1 MSVIFGIKEPG
12 EVIIAGDKRAT
23 SVNDKV
29 KSDDMNKLT
38 IVNEC
43 VCFASAGNASIERA
57 IQIDIERAGNAS
69 SMRTDDVLRI
79 ICGFYK
85 NIIEKKCDTILAFP
99 FCCIIAG
106 KKQSGEATLIAG
118 AREKNGFVAKEVPM
132 ALYPPADVSMD
143 GCSRI
148 FVKNY
153 KLFKGEFA
161 ERTIKEIS
169 DASIYVSP
177 SGDKWIYNINT
188 GIGNLFSF

>member
-1 MSVIFGIKEPG
+1 MSVIFGIKKPREI
-12 EVIIAGDKRAT
+12 IIAGDKRAT

-29 KSDDMNKLT
+29 QSDYMNKLT

-43 VCFASAGNASIERA
+43 VCFASAGNAAIERA
-57 IQIDIERAGNAS
+57 IQIDIEKARNAS

-79 ICGFYK
+79 ISTFYQ
-85 NIIEKKCDTILAFP
+85 NIIEKKCHMILTFP

-106 KKQSGEATLIAG
+106 KNQSGEATLISG
-118 AREKNGFVAKEVPM
+118 AREKNGFVAQKVTM
-132 ALYPPADVSMD
+132 ALYPPPDVSMD
-143 GCSRI
+143 VCSRI

-153 KLFKGEFA
+153 KLFRGEFA
-161 ERTIKEIS
+161 ERTIKEVS

-188 GIGNLFSF
+188 GLGNLFSF